1 MADIES
7 VQSKVPLGR
16 KVRAGLGALL
26 ALLVILTGVAIA
38 LVVNLSR
45 GETRVKD
52 DVPYTTAIASASL
65 DAKSVANDQRGFL
78 LTGDVMYLRE
88 ADQRAADAR
97 REFAV
102 AVQAATT
109 EEQRGAARESS
120 AGFDRWWTATRA
132 EFATYRTGNKQA
144 AIAASLGPD
153 RELRKQYEE
162 SLQRTRSLGQAS
174 LQSATSWLPGS
185 ATRAVVILVG
195 CLLAALLAGIVIAYW
210 LVRQMSS
217 PLFKLAAILT
227 AEPL

>member
-174 LQSATSWLPGS
+174 LQSATSWLPDS

-195 CLLAALLAGIVIAYW
+195 CLLAALLAGSVIAYW